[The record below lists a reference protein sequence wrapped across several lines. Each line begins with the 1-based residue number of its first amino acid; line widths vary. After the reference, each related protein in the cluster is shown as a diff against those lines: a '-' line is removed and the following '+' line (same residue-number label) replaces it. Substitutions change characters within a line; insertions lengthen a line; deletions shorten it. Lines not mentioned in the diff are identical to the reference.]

1 MTADQILG
9 LWVGILTLT
18 IIASLTASW
27 LADRRNRR
35 RAKKRKW
42 KGSNSR

>member
-9 LWVGILTLT
+9 LTCLALAALIT
-18 IIASLTASW
+18 IVTTASW

-35 RAKKRKW
+35 RLKKWRRK
-42 KGSNSR
+42 